1 MGKSNLPVEQHD
13 VKWKDRKRI
22 IFGLPWSFTRYRLTD
37 DKLIVSTGLFSI
49 NEEEIRL
56 YRIMDVTLKRS
67 LGERLWGLGTIH
79 ICSSDDGINA
89 AGGNDVSGSN
99 NPGMM
104 GPGGRPGRP
113 GDNFGSTS
121 NKGKIL
127 ISGGMISIMA
137 KGDGIDANGN
147 LIAHAKGA
155 IDADT
160 LQKGID
166 MIYVTKAN

>member
-13 VKWKDRKRI
+13 IKWKDRKRI

-79 ICSSDDGINA
+79 ICSSDKTTPELDIKRVRQSADVKEMLSDMVEA
-89 AGGNDVSGSN
+89 ARKKNRVSAREFMS
-99 NPGMM
+99 
-104 GPGGRPGRP
+104 
-113 GDNFGSTS
+113 GD
-121 NKGKIL
+121 
-127 ISGGMISIMA
+127 
-137 KGDGIDANGN
+137 DIDEDMD
-147 LIAHAKGA
+147 
-155 IDADT
+155 DADFH
-160 LQKGID
+160 
-166 MIYVTKAN
+166 